1 MTMSWQR
8 AARGVAF
15 LLRIDMA
22 VGIALAAT
30 LVVVVAWR

>member
-1 MTMSWQR
+1 MTMSWR
-8 AARGVAF
+8 RVARGLAF
-15 LLRIDMA
+15 MLRVDMA